1 MNGKFI
7 TQKIVRLCAQPRTFD
22 FLCKNMD
29 GLDPIQINEALKEL
43 ETSQAIH
50 FKNNLWTTNDHGK
63 HPTLGFE
70 THDPLLYLKKYM
82 GYFEFLKTPHPLD
95 FEWRN
100 STASLNYLNN
110 LVQELNGINDNVLYL
125 GMPTLF
131 ATSYLKDLP
140 HKVTLVE
147 RNKPIIEGLQKLV
160 SNNQRFIIRSADI
173 FKVNPKKIGQHQ
185 CVIMD
190 PPWYSQIFK
199 QFMWLACQCVEIGG
213 IVGIS
218 MPPLSTKNDI
228 LDERLEWIKF
238 CHDQG
243 LCIEYLRPQQLHY
256 AMPFFEF
263 NALRAAGVQ
272 GFPPF
277 WRKGD
282 LVIFRKICERTRA
295 RPELDATMPD
305 WDEVEIDSVRIRV
318 ISDNNKVTKAPL
330 EIQHL
335 IKTDI
340 LPNVSKSDPKR
351 KEANVWTSGNRIFR
365 VNDTATFIR
374 LLREVK
380 VGRKYHNKEEQIVSH
395 FVEQVTSLEKKEF
408 EQYLQWLYYE
418 MERQID

>member
-1 MNGKFI
+1 
-7 TQKIVRLCAQPRTFD
+7 
-22 FLCKNMD
+22 
-29 GLDPIQINEALKEL
+29 
-43 ETSQAIH
+43 
-50 FKNNLWTTNDHGK
+50 
-63 HPTLGFE
+63 
-70 THDPLLYLKKYM
+70 M

-110 LVQELNGINDNVLYL
+110 LVQELNAINDSILYL

-160 SNNQRFIIRSADI
+160 SSNQRFVIRDADI
-173 FKVNPKKIGQHQ
+173 FKVNPKKIGKHH

-190 PPWYSQIFK
+190 PPWYSPIFK

-218 MPPLSTKNDI
+218 MPPLSTKSDI

-238 CHDQG
+238 CHEQG
-243 LCIEYLRPQQLHY
+243 LCMEYLRPQQLHY

-282 LVIFRKICERTRA
+282 LAIFRKICDRATTR
-295 RPELDATMPD
+295 PDVNATLPD
-305 WDEVEIDSVRIRV
+305 WDEIEIDSVRIRV
-318 ISDNNKVTKAPL
+318 FNDNNNVTKSTL
-330 EIQHL
+330 EIEHL

-340 LPNVSKSDPKR
+340 LPNVSKSDPRR
-351 KEANVWTSGNRIFR
+351 KEANVWTSGNRIFK

-374 LLREVK
+374 LLKEVK
-380 VGRKYHNKEEQIVSH
+380 VGRKYHNKEEQIVSD